1 MLFPL
6 LWVSF
11 AGSKADLQEKDTE
24 MEVDDVFWN
33 TRIVPILHKLEKGNK
48 KVFFCFKSEISVV
61 IYISLLP

>member
-1 MLFPL
+1 MLFLL

-11 AGSKADLQEKDTE
+11 AVSKADSQEKDME

-48 KVFFCFKSEISVV
+48 YQFLF
-61 IYISLLP
+61 